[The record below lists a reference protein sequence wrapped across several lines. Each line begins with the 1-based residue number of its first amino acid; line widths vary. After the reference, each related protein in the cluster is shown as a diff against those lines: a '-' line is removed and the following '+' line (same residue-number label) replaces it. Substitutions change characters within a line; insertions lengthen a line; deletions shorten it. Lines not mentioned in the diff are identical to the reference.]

1 MERTYSQAQ
10 GTTVHGSL
18 PSLNARN
25 PILDNP
31 EFRILVHQ
39 RRTFAWS
46 LTGIMLLVYFS
57 FILALAFKPNAI
69 GTPINEG
76 LPMTWGIPLGF
87 GMLAFTTLLV
97 AVYVWRSN
105 ACYDQR
111 IKAIIE
117 SAQQ

>member
-1 MERTYSQAQ
+1 MERTYAQAQ
-10 GTTVHGSL
+10 GTAVPGNSPPLTT
-18 PSLNARN
+18 RN
-25 PILDNP
+25 PILNNP
-31 EFRILVHQ
+31 DFCKLVHQ

-46 LTGIMLLVYFS
+46 LTAVMLVVYFG
-57 FILALAFKPNAI
+57 FILALAFKPKAI

-97 AVYVWRSN
+97 AVYVWRAN

-117 SAQQ
+117 DAQP